1 MGQRGYQTFYPKK
14 KKKKKEEAQ
23 IQPQIYGIGDK
34 ISYVPFFF
42 FQMIK

>member
-14 KKKKKEEAQ
+14 KKEAQ

-34 ISYVPFFF
+34 ISYVPLFF